1 MSGVGR
7 KLAVGSSHFT
17 SSTKGEK
24 RRVAVVSMQI
34 QTFQAGH
41 VPHLLAIRFLP
52 ISPTLSLQS
61 LLIEFSW
68 LCNVIFMRMISLSVK
83 NTPMRFLLVK
93 ETLLR
98 SKLGRLL
105 PPTLER
111 PVICLFPRTNA
122 PCSGCSYRSVR

>member
-41 VPHLLAIRFLP
+41 VPNLLAIRFLP
-52 ISPTLSLQS
+52 ISPTLKIAIFTDRIFVALQRDLHANDFALCEEYTYEIPSGQRDPPSLKAGTS
-61 LLIEFSW
+61 PPAYFGKT
-68 LCNVIFMRMISLSVK
+68 RY
-83 NTPMRFLLVK
+83 LLVSSD
-93 ETLLR
+93 ER
-98 SKLGRLL
+98 SL
-105 PPTLER
+105 
-111 PVICLFPRTNA
+111 
-122 PCSGCSYRSVR
+122 